1 MSNLY
6 IAVFFALLSA
16 MFYGCF
22 SQNALVVF
30 VAVVGMIGMLIGDKD
45 AKHAD

>member
-1 MSNLY
+1 MSKLY
-6 IAVFFALLSA
+6 ISVFFALLGT

>member
-1 MSNLY
+1 MSKLY
-6 IAVFFALLSA
+6 ISVFFALLSA

-22 SQNALVVF
+22 SQNALLIF

>member
-1 MSNLY
+1 MSKLY

-22 SQNALVVF
+22 SQNAVLIF
-30 VAVVGMIGMLIGDKD
+30 VAVVGIIGMLIGDRD

>member
-1 MSNLY
+1 MSKLY

-22 SQNALVVF
+22 SQNALLIF
-30 VAVVGMIGMLIGDKD
+30 VAVVGMIGMLIGGKD

>member
-1 MSNLY
+1 MSKLY

-22 SQNALVVF
+22 SQNAVLIF
-30 VAVVGMIGMLIGDKD
+30 VAVVGMIGMLIGEIN

>member
-1 MSNLY
+1 MSKLY

-30 VAVVGMIGMLIGDKD
+30 ASVVGMIGMLIGDKD

>member
-1 MSNLY
+1 MSKLFSV
-6 IAVFFALLSA
+6 VFFILLA
-16 MFYGCF
+16 VMFYGCF

>member
-1 MSNLY
+1 MSKLY
-6 IAVFFALLSA
+6 ITVFFALLSA

-30 VAVVGMIGMLIGDKD
+30 VAVVGMAGMIIGGNSEKN
-45 AKHAD
+45 AD

>member
-1 MSNLY
+1 MSKLY

-22 SQNALVVF
+22 SQSALLIF

>member
-1 MSNLY
+1 MSKLY

-22 SQNALVVF
+22 SQNAVLIF